1 MNASI
6 LIIDDSENQR
16 KQIHKILLDNSIGSS
31 FHEAADG
38 LEGIKALMEQ
48 EVDLIL
54 CDLEMP
60 GFDGFK
66 FLAAKKNIEIRRDIP
81 VIILTGNIS
90 AKNKIKGLEQGASD
104 YVTKPFDPAE
114 LIARVNV
121 HLKIKNLQDKLK
133 ESNEKL
139 RELANTDAL
148 TGLSN
153 RRVMTS
159 ELKKEFQR
167 TVRLG
172 KNLCFLMIDI
182 DFFKKTNDS
191 YGHQAG
197 DDVLKAVADTML
209 EQIRPYDQ
217 IARFGG
223 EEFAVILPETDKD
236 GAVIVAERIR
246 AKISELL
253 FEGEM
258 EGHQVTIST
267 GISVL
272 YGDNYDSEDDLIN
285 AADQALYRAK
295 EGGRNRVEVA

>member
-1 MNASI
+1 MSASI

-16 KQIHKILLDNSIGSS
+16 KQVHKILRDNAIGSS
-31 FHEAADG
+31 FHEASDG
-38 LEGIKALMEQ
+38 LKGIKTLMEQ

-66 FLAAKKNIEIRRDIP
+66 FLSAKNNIEERRDIP
-81 VIILTGNIS
+81 VIMLTGNIS

-121 HLKIKNLQDKLK
+121 HLKIKNLQDELK

-153 RRVMTS
+153 RRVMTR

-167 TVRLG
+167 SLRLE
-172 KNLCFLMIDI
+172 KNLCFLMTDI
-182 DFFKKTNDS
+182 DFFKKINDT
-191 YGHQAG
+191 YGHQVG
-197 DDVLKAVADTML
+197 DDVLKVVAGTMQD
-209 EQIRPYDQ
+209 QIRPYDQ
-217 IARFGG
+217 ISRFGG
-223 EEFAVILPETDKD
+223 EEFAVVLPETDKE
-236 GAVIVAERIR
+236 AALIVAERLR
-246 AKISELL
+246 GKISELL
-253 FEGEM
+253 FEGDM
-258 EGHQVTIST
+258 KGYQVTIST
-267 GISVL
+267 GMAVL
-272 YGDNYDSEDDLIN
+272 YGDNYESEDDLIN

-295 EGGRNRVEVA
+295 EGGRNRVEVV